1 VEQNFVIITEFIL
14 IAGLSYQQLQ
24 LWIGDEALHKMVF
37 AESAQNPGN
46 FR

>member
-1 VEQNFVIITEFIL
+1 VEQIVVIVTKFIL

-24 LWIGDEALHKMVF
+24 LWIGDDALHKMVF